1 MDWDHLSAGWRQHG
15 IRVLEQWSKLT
26 HEDLDAIAG
35 DFERLVDTIQ
45 LRYGVQREEAEL
57 ELVEWL
63 EVLKILG

>member
-1 MDWDHLSAGWRQHG
+1 MDWDHLSAGWRRYG
-15 IRVLEQWSKLT
+15 DRVLEQWAKLT

-35 DFERLVDTIQ
+35 DYERLIDAIQ
-45 LRYGVQREEAEL
+45 RRYGVLREEAEL